1 MNFIEINKNKVF
13 EKKTWDYNSNKLCYE
28 GFKVYICTKWDN
40 CNKINLYHYGKIINI
55 NETFVTVNV
64 GKYKGFIDLIKTL
77 TYSNNEIKYI
87 FLLTKSNVNIKKE
100 YYKIKNNDELNTQE
114 KKELYKDLL
123 VSNFNCI

>member
-1 MNFIEINKNKVF
+1 MNFIETNKNKVF

-40 CNKINLYHYGKIINI
+40 HYGKIINI

-64 GKYKGFIDLIKTL
+64 GKYKGFIDLMKTL

>member
-13 EKKTWDYNSNKLCYE
+13 EKKAWDYNRNKLCYQ

-40 CNKINLYHYGKIINI
+40 CNKINLHNYGKIINI

-64 GKYKGFIDLIKTL
+64 GKYKGFIDLMKTL

>member
-13 EKKTWDYNSNKLCYE
+13 EKKTWHYNRNKLCYQ

-40 CNKINLYHYGKIINI
+40 SNKINFNHYGKIIDI
-55 NETFVTVNV
+55 NETFVTIIV
-64 GKYKGFIDLIKTL
+64 GKYKGYIDLIKTL

-87 FLLTKSNVNIKKE
+87 FFLAERNINIKKE
-100 YYKIKNNDELNTQE
+100 YYKIKNSDELNIRE
-114 KKELYKDLL
+114 KEVLYKELL